1 MNGDVE
7 GSVAQGLTHFDS
19 AGRAHMVDVG
29 EKDVTRRVAVA
40 TGRVQM
46 RPETAVLIRDRR
58 AAKGDVLAV
67 AQVAAIMAAKRTH
80 ELIPMC
86 HPLLLTRIDVGFDL
100 EESAVSISAR
110 VETRGQTG
118 VEMEA
123 LTAVG
128 VAALTIYDMVKAV
141 DRGMTIDAV
150 RLERKDGG
158 RSGHWDREVGCSS
171 EPGNATTVQ
180 EDRPRRAP

>member
-1 MNGDVE
+1 MADYEEILAEDTVSRE
-7 GSVAQGLTHFDS
+7 LTHFD
-19 AGRAHMVDVG
+19 ARGNARMVDVG
-29 EKDVTRRVAVA
+29 DKDVTRRVAVA
-40 TGRVQM
+40 SGRVTM
-46 RPETAVLIRDRR
+46 RPETVAIIRDGR

-86 HPLLLTRIDVGFDL
+86 HPLLLTKIEAGFEL
-100 EESAVSISAR
+100 ESAAVIITAR

-128 VAALTIYDMVKAV
+128 AAALTIYDMVKAV
-141 DRGMTIDAV
+141 DRGMSIEAI
-150 RLERKDGG
+150 RLEEKVGG
-158 RSGHWDREVGCSS
+158 RSGAWQRDQA
-171 EPGNATTVQ
+171 EPAA
-180 EDRPRRAP
+180 DLR